1 MVKLVSVGRAKNLPK
16 IENFGLRVCSL
27 GPWATRN
34 ETSRQPAMISVYNK
48 LLQVCDRSYDC
59 PKYEAED
66 EGEEE
71 ENCDTGES
79 L

>member
-1 MVKLVSVGRAKNLPK
+1 MYREIFFLQRIKKLS
-16 IENFGLRVCSL
+16 
-27 GPWATRN
+27 
-34 ETSRQPAMISVYNK
+34 
-48 LLQVCDRSYDC
+48 QVCDRSYDC

-71 ENCDTGES
+71 ENCDTGEA

>member
-1 MVKLVSVGRAKNLPK
+1 
-16 IENFGLRVCSL
+16 
-27 GPWATRN
+27 
-34 ETSRQPAMISVYNK
+34 MISVYNN

-71 ENCDTGES
+71 ENCDTGEA